1 VFGACEQAKQLQSEW
16 KTVGAVPRAL
26 SDQLWERFR
35 GACDKVFA
43 RAQDERKHRRT
54 EWTHQKQ
61 ESVSRKREQAEAL
74 RESIARDLGHVDRW
88 RQALEGLKDG
98 GRAEEMRRGL
108 DEKIQGVE
116 ERLAQK
122 RARLGEL
129 ELEIKN
135 AP

>member
-1 VFGACEQAKQLQSEW
+1 
-16 KTVGAVPRAL
+16 
-26 SDQLWERFR
+26 
-35 GACDKVFA
+35 
-43 RAQDERKHRRT
+43 
-54 EWTHQKQ
+54 
-61 ESVSRKREQAEAL
+61 VSRKREQAEAL
-74 RESIARDLGHVDRW
+74 ARVDRPRPGHVDRCARPW
-88 RQALEGLKDG
+88 RDLKDG